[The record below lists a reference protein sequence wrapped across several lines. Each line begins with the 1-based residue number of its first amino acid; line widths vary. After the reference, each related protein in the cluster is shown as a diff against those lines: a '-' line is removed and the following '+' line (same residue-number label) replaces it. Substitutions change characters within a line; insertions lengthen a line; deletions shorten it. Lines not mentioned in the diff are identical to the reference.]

1 MFIRRT
7 LLTGG
12 LALLATPS
20 IIRPLQ
26 AKTRTPVLARV
37 VTGFD
42 ATGSTTAGTVHVRRP
57 NLTAFAQVM
66 AQDMPDIISQ
76 SDYDVLDFEVFGWA
90 DESTHTM
97 VARTMLQRD
106 SCTDACLHIADKLAQ
121 LAEEI
126 VKGDTELTLPLKQ
139 GIAMAGM
146 ASAASKRV
154 FNLVTDDDTS
164 RTRPQTDLQ
173 ALRDIAIARRI
184 TVNGL
189 IMGDPSAMNNY
200 VDRDIRTPD
209 GFVLRTTDYT
219 SNYAAWRQKF
229 IWDIG

>member
-1 MFIRRT
+1 MFTRRT
-7 LLTGG
+7 LLTAGA
-12 LALLATPS
+12 ALIATPS

-26 AKTRTPVLARV
+26 AKSRTPVLARV

-42 ATGSTTAGTVHVRRP
+42 ATGSTTAGTVHVREP

-66 AQDMPDIISQ
+66 AQDMPTIISQ

-90 DESTHTM
+90 NTSTHTM
-97 VARTMLQRD
+97 VARTMLHRG
-106 SCTDACLHIADKLAQ
+106 SCNDACQHIADKL
-121 LAEEI
+121 LAMASEKM
-126 VKGDTELTLPLKQ
+126 KGDTDLLPPLKQ
-139 GIAMAGM
+139 GIALAGTV
-146 ASAASKRV
+146 ADATRRV
-154 FNLVTDDDTS
+154 FNFVTDDDST
-164 RTRPQTDLQ
+164 RARPQTDLQ
-173 ALRDIAIARRI
+173 TLRDIAIRKRI